1 MSKSRILLAGAALFV
16 TLICWSLSSPINS
29 HQDEKFHLA
38 SIWCADGFDEDCQY
52 LGLSET
58 AVETVLLKVNLC
70 TPANTEETNYKRL
83 LVARAEGKCKLEF
96 VTNEPIKNMSVS
108 PNFFYETDTQISAWI
123 QPGHT
128 PSIYYKI
135 LNLFDTNDSERS
147 IIRFRVVNSLL
158 FVLLLIA
165 FLIVSEQRIRS
176 SALLGLFV
184 TMIPHG
190 LFLISSVTN
199 SGWSYTGC
207 SLSWAFLYVL
217 LSQQLRFNWKTVLVI
232 LGWIVSSG
240 LVIFS
245 RYDAIIY
252 LAFTN
257 LAVLVLKIYTGT
269 RRPKINLSILLVGCS
284 SLASFAWMRLPKI
297 KGLGQAPV
305 GQSNSVEDLFIVF
318 GNAVKLS
325 IATPLRILG
334 LQPPD
339 WGVLQTSNLV
349 FLTNLF
355 FYTLVILIFL
365 RAYRKTQMIAFL
377 LLLGFLFGV
386 YVLQCYIRRDWT
398 SPFYLIRTSW
408 TGDVFFA
415 RYFIPYFPFLLGML
429 VIHSRNFVK
438 VYSTDKFKIALF
450 TVLAFT
456 QSITLYD
463 IGGAFRENTSW
474 YWQNFPIGIQVFQL
488 VGTISFALF
497 LGCIMELALK
507 PANKKRLNHK

>member
-29 HQDEKFHLA
+29 HHDEKFHLA
-38 SIWCADGFDEDCQY
+38 SIWCADGFDENCEY
-52 LGLSET
+52 LGFSEN

-70 TPANTEETNYKRL
+70 TPANIEETNYKRL

-96 VTNEPIKNMSVS
+96 VTNQSIEDMSVN
-108 PNFFYETDTQISAWI
+108 PNFFHETDTQIAAWI

-128 PSIYYKI
+128 PSIYYKA
-135 LNLFDTNDSERS
+135 LNFFDITNKEQSV
-147 IIRFRVVNSLL
+147 IRFRIVNSLI

-176 SALLGLFV
+176 SALLGLFF

-217 LSQQLRFNWKTVLVI
+217 LNQPLRLNWKTGLAT
-232 LGWIVSSG
+232 LGWIISSG

-245 RYDAIIY
+245 RYDVIIY

-269 RRPKINLSILLVGCS
+269 RRPKIHLSILLVGCS

-305 GQSNSVEDLFIVF
+305 GQSNSLEDLFIIF

-334 LQPPD
+334 LQAPG
-339 WGVLQTSNLV
+339 WGPLQASLTV
-349 FLTNLF
+349 FLTNSIF
-355 FYTLVILIFL
+355 FGCIIFVLIRMYRRKQAITLS
-365 RAYRKTQMIAFL
+365 
-377 LLLGFLFGV
+377 LLLGFIFAV
-386 YVLQCYIRRDWT
+386 YLLQCYTRRDWT
-398 SPFYLIRTSW
+398 TPFYLIRTSW
-408 TGDVFFA
+408 TSDQFFV
-415 RYFIPYFPFLLGML
+415 RYFIPYFPFLFGMMAL
-429 VIHSRNFVK
+429 NLKNFVA
-438 VYSTDKFKIALF
+438 SPANLNFRTSLF
-450 TVLAFT
+450 TVIAFT
-456 QSITLYD
+456 QSITLHD
-463 IGGAFRENTSW
+463 IGRAFREHPSW
-474 YWQNFPIGIQVFQL
+474 YWHNFPIGIDAIFLIGITSFIVFL
-488 VGTISFALF
+488 YFVLISPMTDNRVESSLD
-497 LGCIMELALK
+497 I
-507 PANKKRLNHK
+507 

>member
-38 SIWCADGFDEDCQY
+38 SIWCADGFDENCEY
-52 LGLSET
+52 KGLSKT
-58 AVETVLLKVNLC
+58 GVETVLLKANLC

-123 QPGHT
+123 YPGHT
-128 PSIYYKI
+128 PSIYYKT
-135 LNLFDTNDSERS
+135 LKLFDTNDSERS
-147 IIRFRVVNSLL
+147 IIQFRVVNSLL

-176 SALLGLFV
+176 SALLGLFF

-190 LFLISSVTN
+190 LFLISSVAN

-217 LSQQLRFNWKTVLVI
+217 LSQRLRFNWKTVLVI
-232 LGWIVSSG
+232 LGWIISSG

-269 RRPKINLSILLVGCS
+269 RRPKIHLSILLVGCS
-284 SLASFAWMRLPKI
+284 SLASFAWMRLPQI

-305 GQSNSVEDLFIVF
+305 GQSNSPEDLFIVF

-334 LQPPD
+334 LQAPG
-339 WGVLQTSNLV
+339 WGPLQASLTV
-349 FLTNLF
+349 FLTNSIF
-355 FYTLVILIFL
+355 FGCIIFVLIRMYRRKQAITLSLI
-365 RAYRKTQMIAFL
+365 
-377 LLLGFLFGV
+377 LGFIFAV
-386 YVLQCYIRRDWT
+386 YLLQCYTRRDWT
-398 SPFYLIRTSW
+398 TPFYLIRTSW
-408 TGDVFFA
+408 TSDQFFP
-415 RYFIPYFPFLLGML
+415 RYFIPYFPFLFGMMAL
-429 VIHSRNFVK
+429 NSKNFVA
-438 VYSTDKFKIALF
+438 SSANLNFRTSLF
-450 TVLAFT
+450 TVIAST
-456 QSITLYD
+456 QAITLHD
-463 IGGAFRENTSW
+463 IGRAFRENPSW
-474 YWQNFPIGIQVFQL
+474 YWQNFPIGVQPVF
-488 VGTISFALF
+488 VIGIISFAIF
-497 LGCIMELALK
+497 LHLILDPSKNEKRIGAL
-507 PANKKRLNHK
+507 

>member
-1 MSKSRILLAGAALFV
+1 M

-52 LGLSET
+52 QGLSET

-70 TPANTEETNYKRL
+70 TPADTEETNYKRL
-83 LVARAEGKCKLEF
+83 LVARAEGKCKLES
-96 VTNEPIKNMSVS
+96 VANEPLRKMSVS
-108 PNFFYETDTQISAWI
+108 PNFFFETNTQIAAWI

-128 PSIYYKI
+128 PSVYYKV
-135 LNLFDTNDSERS
+135 LNVFDTKDAEHSVY
-147 IIRFRVVNSLL
+147 RFRIVNSLL

-190 LFLISSVTN
+190 LFLISGVTN

-232 LGWIVSSG
+232 LGWIISSG

-269 RRPKINLSILLVGCS
+269 RRPKIHLSILFVGCS
-284 SLASFAWMRLPKI
+284 ILASFTLMRLPRI

-305 GQSNSVEDLFIVF
+305 SQSNSPEDLFTVF

-334 LQPPD
+334 LQAPG
-339 WGVLQTSNLV
+339 WGPLQTSNLV

-355 FYTLVILIFL
+355 FYAFVIFAFL
-365 RAYRKTQMIAFL
+365 RTYRKAQMIAFS

-398 SPFYLIRTSW
+398 TPFYLIRTSW
-408 TGDVFFA
+408 TSDQFFV
-415 RYFIPYFPFLLGML
+415 RYFIPYFPFLFGMS
-429 VIHSRNFVK
+429 VIHSKNLVK
-438 VYSTDKFKIALF
+438 VFATDKFKIALF

-463 IGGAFRENTSW
+463 IGKAFRENPSW
-474 YWQNFPIGIQVFQL
+474 YWQNFPIGVQPVF
-488 VGTISFALF
+488 VIGIISFAIF
-497 LGCIMELALK
+497 LHLILGPLKNEKRIDAL
-507 PANKKRLNHK
+507 